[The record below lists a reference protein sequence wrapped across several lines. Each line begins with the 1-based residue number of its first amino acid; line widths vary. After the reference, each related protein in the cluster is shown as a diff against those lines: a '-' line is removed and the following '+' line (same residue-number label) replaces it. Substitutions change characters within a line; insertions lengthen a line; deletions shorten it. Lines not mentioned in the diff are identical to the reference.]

1 VVRAAGAGAD
11 FGGLTARV
19 PKAML
24 KVQGRPIL
32 VRLLDDLAHFG
43 CREVTVVRGHHGDAV
58 EAPGARFVD
67 NPDFAATGEAQS
79 LALAES
85 ALVEGALVAFGD
97 IVVKRHIVQA
107 LLEEAGDG
115 ITLSVDSALAGQ
127 EHAERVR
134 ASRADAGRFSFEPVL
149 LEAIGDGVA
158 SGGAHGAWIGL
169 LHLGRDG
176 AAWLREAIAE
186 ARAEGTLVTAPLA
199 ALLARV
205 VERGRPVR
213 VVYTRGGW
221 VNVNNLA
228 DLIDASGL

>member
-1 VVRAAGAGAD
+1 EPQVAPLQEVFRLQGDEELEEAERRYLPVTRGASLSAVVLAAGAGAD

-32 VRLLDDLAHFG
+32 GRLLDDFTHFG
-43 CREVTVVRGHHGDAV
+43 VREVTVVRGAHAEAV

-67 NPDFAATGEAQS
+67 NADFAATGEAYS

-115 ITLSVDSALAGQ
+115 ITLSVDSA
-127 EHAERVR
+127 
-134 ASRADAGRFSFEPVL
+134 AGR
-149 LEAIGDGVA
+149 AA
-158 SGGAHGAWIGL
+158 GA
-169 LHLGRDG
+169 
-176 AAWLREAIAE
+176 
-186 ARAEGTLVTAPLA
+186 
-199 ALLARV
+199 
-205 VERGRPVR
+205 RGRAGPAAD
-213 VVYTRGGW
+213 RGLHPRRLGQRQQPRRPDRRLRL
-221 VNVNNLA
+221 VNPHARMAVWESA
-228 DLIDASGL
+228 PDVSSSKWHD